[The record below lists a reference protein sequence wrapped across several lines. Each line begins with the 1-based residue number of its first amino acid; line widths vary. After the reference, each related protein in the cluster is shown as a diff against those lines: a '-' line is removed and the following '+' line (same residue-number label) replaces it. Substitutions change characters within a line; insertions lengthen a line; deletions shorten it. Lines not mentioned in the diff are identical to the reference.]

1 MLKYEQLI
9 QDMEGRIERGDFK
22 DGHKLPPIRT
32 LAEQYECSKSTVIN
46 AYDELERRHLIYSIP
61 KSGYYVVKRDNRSE
75 QQEQSAMIDLTS
87 AAPDPSVF
95 PYVDFQHCINKAID
109 MYQYDLFQYGTPSG
123 LPSLIRVLH
132 KQLANYQVFAKPHQI
147 CITSGIQQALAIL
160 TSMPFPNQ
168 KKTVLIE
175 QPSYHLY
182 IQLLE
187 TYGVPVM
194 GIRRTAQGIDFA
206 ELERLF
212 RTGNIKLFY
221 TMPRFH
227 NPLGT
232 SYSTREKKTIAELA
246 EKYDVYIVEDDYLAD
261 LEDDPKSD
269 PIYAYDSSAHLIYL
283 KSYSKI
289 LFPGLRVGAAVV
301 PPVLADMFNKYKKLQ
316 DIDSSMLS
324 QAALEIYIQSGM
336 FDRHKQKIQ
345 AAYKRRMEHLT
356 RALMREG
363 DIEFA
368 PLYKGAHTHIAV
380 REPISITA
388 LKERLLKQHVR
399 LDSADNYYL
408 SGFPKE
414 SLIRLSISNV
424 KDEHIEQTAG
434 LIAGTIRSLRRA
446 PF

>member
-75 QQEQSAMIDLTS
+75 QQEPSAMIDLTS

-109 MYQYDLFQYGTPSG
+109 MYQNDLFQYGTPSG

-187 TYGVPVM
+187 TYGVPVI
-194 GIRRTAQGIDFA
+194 GIKRTAQGIDFD

-232 SYSTREKKTIAELA
+232 SYSTREKKFL
-246 EKYDVYIVEDDYLAD
+246 
-261 LEDDPKSD
+261 
-269 PIYAYDSSAHLIYL
+269 
-283 KSYSKI
+283 
-289 LFPGLRVGAAVV
+289 
-301 PPVLADMFNKYKKLQ
+301 
-316 DIDSSMLS
+316 LS
-324 QAALEIYIQSGM
+324 
-336 FDRHKQKIQ
+336 
-345 AAYKRRMEHLT
+345 
-356 RALMREG
+356 
-363 DIEFA
+363 
-368 PLYKGAHTHIAV
+368 
-380 REPISITA
+380 
-388 LKERLLKQHVR
+388 
-399 LDSADNYYL
+399 
-408 SGFPKE
+408 
-414 SLIRLSISNV
+414 
-424 KDEHIEQTAG
+424 
-434 LIAGTIRSLRRA
+434 
-446 PF
+446 